1 MKILMINKFL
11 HPNGGSET
19 YVFKLGKHLQTLGH
33 EVQYFGMEHAG
44 RCVGNRVNAYTADM
58 DFHGGSKLAKLT
70 YPIKTIYSSE
80 ARRKLRLVLAD
91 FQPDVCHLNNFN
103 YQLTPSILLEI
114 AKWKKAG
121 HPCRVIFTA
130 HDYQLV
136 CPNHM
141 CSNPNTG
148 RNCEKCL
155 GGHFINCA
163 KGRCIHGSLAK
174 SAVGTLEALLWNG
187 CGVYQNIDTIIC
199 CSEFLKT
206 KMDCNPL
213 FARKTV
219 ALHNFVDRV
228 EPMETEKQDY
238 VLYFGRF
245 SREKGI
251 DTLLKA
257 ARALPE
263 IPFIFAGTGPL
274 EGELAGVPNIQNVGF
289 QRGQALE
296 TLIRQARFSVYPSQ
310 WYENC
315 PFSVME
321 SQLYGTPVLGA
332 DIGGIPELIAE
343 GKTGELFESGNPGQ
357 LKEKIEKMWE
367 NRELTEQYT
376 ENCANLRFDDVHAY
390 TEKLLKLYRGE
401 TLC

>member
-19 YVFKLGKHLQTLGH
+19 YIFKLGAHLEAMGH
-33 EVQYFGMEHAG
+33 EVQYFGMEHEG
-44 RCVGNRVNAYTADM
+44 RCVGNRVNAYTTDM

-80 ARRKLRLVLAD
+80 ARKKLRLVLED

-114 AKWKKAG
+114 AKWKKEG

-148 RNCEKCL
+148 ENCEKCL

-187 CGVYQNIDTIIC
+187 CGVYKTIDTMIC
-199 CSEFLKT
+199 CSEFLKA

-213 FARKTV
+213 FAQKTV
-219 ALHNFVDRV
+219 ALHNFVDKAEQRG
-228 EPMETEKQDY
+228 TEKQDY

-257 ARALPE
+257 ARELPE

-274 EGELAGVPNIQNVGF
+274 EGEIAGVPNIRNVGF

-296 TLIRQARFSVYPSQ
+296 NLIRQARFSVYPSQ

-332 DIGGIPELIAE
+332 RIGGIPELIAE
-343 GKTGELFESGNPGQ
+343 GKTGELFESGNAAQ
-357 LKEKIEKMWE
+357 LKEKIQKMWGS
-367 NRELTEQYT
+367 RELTARYS
-376 ENCANLRFDDVHAY
+376 ENCAHLRFDDVDTY

-401 TLC
+401 SL

>member
-19 YVFKLGKHLQTLGH
+19 YIFKLGAHLEAMGH
-33 EVQYFGMEHAG
+33 EVQYFGMEHEG
-44 RCVGNRVNAYTADM
+44 RCVGNRVNAYTTDM

-80 ARRKLRLVLAD
+80 ARKKLRLVLED

-114 AKWKKAG
+114 AKWKKEG

-148 RNCEKCL
+148 ENCEKCL
-155 GGHFINCA
+155 DGHFGNCV

-187 CGVYQNIDTIIC
+187 CGVYKNIDTMIC
-199 CSEFLKT
+199 CSEFLKA
-206 KMDCNPL
+206 KMDTNPL
-213 FARKTV
+213 FAQKTV
-219 ALHNFVDRV
+219 ALHNFVDKAEQRG
-228 EPMETEKQDY
+228 TEKQDY

-257 ARALPE
+257 ARELPE
-263 IPFIFAGTGPL
+263 IPFLFAGTGPL
-274 EGELAGVPNIQNVGF
+274 EGEIAGVPNIRNVGF

-296 TLIRQARFSVYPSQ
+296 NLIRQARFSVYPSQ

-332 DIGGIPELIAE
+332 RIGGIPELIAE
-343 GKTGELFESGNPGQ
+343 GKTGELFESGNAAQ
-357 LKEKIEKMWE
+357 LKEKIQKMWGS
-367 NRELTEQYT
+367 RELTARYS
-376 ENCANLRFDDVHAY
+376 ENCAHLRFDDVDTY

-401 TLC
+401 SL